1 VCHFHCARR
10 RRREAPNLSTRK
22 SASIRLLRL
31 APKVHRRCTRD
42 VQASACLHERTPS
55 AKEKRT
61 PSAMRREEAV
71 CARDRLCVSREKRL
85 RRMRFGDKRDS
96 VQGGLSRNSAHL
108 FSFALHRIS
117 LVTEGD
123 THRRSLENSSLRLA
137 CVAGSLF
144 ERPPSA
150 SEGGLSKRDSVHRL
164 CTFGARRRRCTG
176 GLSASERFQAKTTM
190 TTQVSSE
197 DNRNR
202 TKKPKTRNPFQ
213 TISI

>member
-1 VCHFHCARR
+1 MYSKKFLKNTFITCLCFSLALGTGCLCKGFSCASESLAALLLLA
-10 RRREAPNLSTRK
+10 RETAFG
-22 SASIRLLRL
+22 
-31 APKVHRRCTRD
+31 
-42 VQASACLHERTPS
+42 E
-55 AKEKRT
+55 
-61 PSAMRREEAV
+61 REENAFG
-71 CARDRLCVSREKRL
+71 DEKRL
-85 RRMRFGDKRDS
+85 RRRRSVLAFGE
-96 VQGGLSRNSAHL
+96 RNSAHL